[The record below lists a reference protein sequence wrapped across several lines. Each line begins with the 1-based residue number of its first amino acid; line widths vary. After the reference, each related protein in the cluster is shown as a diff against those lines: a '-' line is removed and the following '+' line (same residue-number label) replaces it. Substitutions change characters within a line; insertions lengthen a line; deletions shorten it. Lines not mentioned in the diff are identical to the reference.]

1 MIFKFFKKIYNNFF
15 LSNEIFQ
22 NLILKSFTKIILN
35 KKNSRNY
42 YIQNIDLRFDNDIT
56 NLIIRNINNSGV
68 TKKFDK
74 IYILTDLKI
83 NINNNFFKKN
93 KILLISSLEKFEL
106 NQIKK
111 SFFFIVF
118 SSDDNAIPYLK
129 KIIENKGFFSSVDIQ
144 DKKLNY
150 DYSNATSYRF
160 INSNCMKAVKNT
172 FNKKTIISGEY
183 LASLQTH
190 ENICEGIELT
200 KNVDGDYVEI
210 GVFEGGSAL
219 TALNYFKLINS
230 KKKIFLLDTFEGF
243 NYQES
248 KYSSDIIWHESHF
261 LDEEKKTKEL
271 LNMMFSEFDN
281 YKLVTNNICK
291 DDLPSEI
298 NKISLANIDVDLYE
312 ATLHSL
318 KKISKKISKN
328 GIIMCEDPV
337 NTPFLYG
344 AYYAMDEFLKSS
356 EGKNFIKIFKRNHYF
371 LINNIKSHVL

>member
-1 MIFKFFKKIYNNFF
+1 MKMIIKFLKKIYTNFF
-15 LSNEIFQ
+15 LSNELFQ
-22 NLILKSFTKIILN
+22 NFILKSFTKIVLN
-35 KKNSRNY
+35 KKNSRNHY
-42 YIQNIDLRFDNDIT
+42 SKNFDLRFDNNIT
-56 NLIIRNINNSGV
+56 NLIIKNINNSGV
-68 TKKFDK
+68 NKKFKD

-83 NINNNFFKKN
+83 NMNDNFFKKN
-93 KILLISSLEKFEL
+93 NISMLTSLENLEL

-118 SSDDNAIPYLK
+118 SSDDNALPHLK
-129 KIIENKGFFSSVDIQ
+129 KIIDNKGFFSSVDIQ

-160 INSNCMKAVKNT
+160 VNSNCMKAVQNT
-172 FNKKTIISGEY
+172 FNQKTFISGEY

-219 TALNYFKLINS
+219 TALNYLKLINS
-230 KKKIFLLDTFEGF
+230 KKKVFLLDTFEGF
-243 NYQES
+243 NYEES
-248 KYSSDIIWHESHF
+248 KYSSDVIWHESHF
-261 LDEEKKTKEL
+261 VDEEKKTKQL
-271 LNMMFSEFDN
+271 LNVMLNEFDN

-371 LINNIKSHVL
+371 LIKQN

>member
-1 MIFKFFKKIYNNFF
+1 M
-15 LSNEIFQ
+15 
-22 NLILKSFTKIILN
+22 
-35 KKNSRNY
+35 
-42 YIQNIDLRFDNDIT
+42 RFDNDIT

-83 NINNNFFKKN
+83 NINNIFFKKN
-93 KILLISSLEKFEL
+93 KILMISSLEKFEL

-160 INSNCMKAVKNT
+160 VNSNCMKAVKNT
-172 FNKKTIISGEY
+172 FNKKNIISGEY

-230 KKKIFLLDTFEGF
+230 KKKVFLLDTFEGF
-243 NYQES
+243 NYEES
-248 KYSSDIIWHESHF
+248 KYSSDVIWHESHF

-271 LNMMFSEFDN
+271 LNKMFNEFDN

-291 DDLPSEI
+291 DDLPREI

-356 EGKNFIKIFKRNHYF
+356 EGINFIKIFKRNHYF
-371 LINNIKSHVL
+371 LIKQY

>member
-1 MIFKFFKKIYNNFF
+1 MIFKFLKKIYKNFF
-15 LSNEIFQ
+15 LSNKIFQ
-22 NLILKSFTKIILN
+22 NFILKSFTKIILN
-35 KKNSRNY
+35 KTNSRNY

-83 NINNNFFKKN
+83 NINNIFFKKN
-93 KILLISSLEKFEL
+93 KILMISSLEKFEL

-160 INSNCMKAVKNT
+160 VNSNCMKAVKNT
-172 FNKKTIISGEY
+172 FNKKNIISGEY

-230 KKKIFLLDTFEGF
+230 KKKVFLLDTFEGF
-243 NYQES
+243 NYEES
-248 KYSSDIIWHESHF
+248 KYSSDVIWHESHF

-271 LNMMFSEFDN
+271 LNKMFNEFDN

-291 DDLPSEI
+291 DDLPREI

-356 EGKNFIKIFKRNHYF
+356 EGINFIKIFKRNHYF
-371 LINNIKSHVL
+371 LIKQY

>member
-1 MIFKFFKKIYNNFF
+1 MIFKFFKKIYKNFF

-22 NLILKSFTKIILN
+22 NFILKSFTKIILN

-93 KILLISSLEKFEL
+93 KILMISSLEKFEL

-230 KKKIFLLDTFEGF
+230 KKKVFLLDTFEGF
-243 NYQES
+243 NYEES
-248 KYSSDIIWHESHF
+248 KYSSDVIWHESHF

-271 LNMMFSEFDN
+271 LNTMFNEFDN

-318 KKISKKISKN
+318 KKVSKKISKN

-371 LINNIKSHVL
+371 LIKQY

>member
-1 MIFKFFKKIYNNFF
+1 M
-15 LSNEIFQ
+15 
-22 NLILKSFTKIILN
+22 
-35 KKNSRNY
+35 
-42 YIQNIDLRFDNDIT
+42 
-56 NLIIRNINNSGV
+56 
-68 TKKFDK
+68 
-74 IYILTDLKI
+74 
-83 NINNNFFKKN
+83 
-93 KILLISSLEKFEL
+93 ISSLENLEL

-118 SSDDNAIPYLK
+118 SSDDSAIPYLK

-200 KNVDGDYVEI
+200 KNVEGDYVEI

-230 KKKIFLLDTFEGF
+230 KKKVFLLDTFEGF
-243 NYQES
+243 NYEES
-248 KYSSDIIWHESHF
+248 KYSSDVIWHESHF

-271 LNMMFSEFDN
+271 LNTMFNEFDN

-371 LINNIKSHVL
+371 LIKQY

>member
-1 MIFKFFKKIYNNFF
+1 M
-15 LSNEIFQ
+15 
-22 NLILKSFTKIILN
+22 
-35 KKNSRNY
+35 
-42 YIQNIDLRFDNDIT
+42 ND
-56 NLIIRNINNSGV
+56 
-68 TKKFDK
+68 
-74 IYILTDLKI
+74 
-83 NINNNFFKKN
+83 NFFKKN
-93 KILLISSLEKFEL
+93 NISMLTSLENLEL

-118 SSDDNAIPYLK
+118 SSDDNALPHLK
-129 KIIENKGFFSSVDIQ
+129 KIIDNKGFFSSVDIQ

-160 INSNCMKAVKNT
+160 VNSNCMKAVQNT
-172 FNKKTIISGEY
+172 FNQKTFISGEY

-219 TALNYFKLINS
+219 TALNYLKLINS
-230 KKKIFLLDTFEGF
+230 KKKVFLLDTFEGF
-243 NYQES
+243 NYEES
-248 KYSSDIIWHESHF
+248 KYSSDVIWHESHF
-261 LDEEKKTKEL
+261 VDEEKKTKQL
-271 LNMMFSEFDN
+271 LNVMLNEFDN

-318 KKISKKISKN
+318 KKISKRFQK
-328 GIIMCEDPV
+328 ME
-337 NTPFLYG
+337 
-344 AYYAMDEFLKSS
+344 
-356 EGKNFIKIFKRNHYF
+356 
-371 LINNIKSHVL
+371 

>member
-371 LINNIKSHVL
+371 LIKQY